1 MSTPEL
7 KTKRLRLT
15 PLRVSDADD
24 MVSVLSDDRLYEF
37 TGDRSPSRAELETR
51 YTAQVAG
58 PTSGDESWHN
68 WIVRLA
74 DSDPAIGFVQA
85 TVTGDRAELA
95 WLVGVEWQGQGIAT
109 EAALA
114 MSSWLLENGSR
125 HLEAHVH
132 PDHAASGR
140 VAAAVG
146 LAPTGVI
153 DDDGEM
159 IWDRRPSA

>member
-1 MSTPEL
+1 MGTPEL
-7 KTKRLRLT
+7 KTERLHLT

-37 TGDRSPSRAELETR
+37 TGDRSPGRAELETR
-51 YTAQVAG
+51 YRAQVAG

-74 DSDPAIGFVQA
+74 DSDAAIGFVQA

-95 WLVGVEWQGQGIAT
+95 WLVSVEWQGQGIAT
-109 EAALA
+109 EAAVA
-114 MSSWLLENGSR
+114 MSNWLVENGSR

-132 PDHAASGR
+132 PDHLASGR
-140 VAAAVG
+140 VAAALG
-146 LAPTGVI
+146 LAPTGAI
-153 DDDGEM
+153 DSDGEM
-159 IWDRRPSA
+159 IWERLLSA